1 MLQRGLGLN
10 NMSNRFAKLLM
21 LSGVI
26 AIAFTGCGR
35 LSVSNGSMDYQKSH
49 SIPTIQVPASIQ
61 TRQIAPLYPV
71 PVIPANAAS
80 EKLVLSN
87 AKGNR
92 FTLPKPLPLDPGAIP
107 QDQVGI
113 GAPSAPTLV
122 IDGNGFP
129 ILKIDGDA
137 PKIWDV
143 INRTLSVANVD
154 VTKRNTAASRFEV
167 LIDNSPY
174 QLRLGRIG
182 NTTTV
187 TLQKADDSLADKGIA
202 TDLMNK
208 ITQNWAG

>member
-10 NMSNRFAKLLM
+10 NKSNRFAKLLAV
-21 LSGVI
+21 SGMV
-26 AIAFTGCGR
+26 AIACAGCSR
-35 LSVSNGSMDYQKSH
+35 LSVSNGSMDYKSAH
-49 SIPTIQVPASIQ
+49 SIPPIQVPAAIQ

-71 PVIPANAAS
+71 PAIPENAAS

-92 FTLPKPLPLDPGAIP
+92 FALPKPQPLDPSSIP
-107 QDQVGI
+107 PDQLGV
-113 GAPSAPTLV
+113 GAPSAPVLV
-122 IDGNGFP
+122 VDGNGFP
-129 ILKIDGDA
+129 ILKIEGDA

-143 INRTLSVANVD
+143 MNRTLSVANVN
-154 VTKRNTAASRFEV
+154 VANRNTAANRFDV
-167 LIDNSPY
+167 VIDNTTY

-187 TLQKADDSLADKGIA
+187 TLQKPDDSLADKAIA
-202 TDLMNK
+202 TDLLDK